1 MIMDFDELQN
11 MDFDFDV
18 DSFPKFRKY
27 PFHGAFYRYAV
38 DESKPLDEQ
47 EDEEILVYE
56 TDCNIQRRAG
66 LRQANLVVAD
76 YNIRFP
82 LESNPEATGTIDLYK
97 DCGVRRGMI
106 FRGAFYGN
114 TIEGQI
120 EMAEPSQ
127 LGEMNV
133 DIKVVTENGS
143 D

>member
-18 DSFPKFRKY
+18 DSFPAFCKY
-27 PFHGAFYRYAV
+27 PFHGAFFRYAV
-38 DESKPLDEQ
+38 DEDAPLDEQ
-47 EDEEILVYE
+47 TDEEILVYE
-56 TDCNIQRRAG
+56 TDCNILRRAG

-76 YNIRFP
+76 YNVRFP
-82 LESNPEATGTIDLYK
+82 LERNPEATGTIDLYK
-97 DCGVRRGMI
+97 DCGVRRGYT
-106 FRGAFYGN
+106 FRGEFYGV

-120 EMAEPSQ
+120 EMIEPSQ

-143 D
+143 N